1 MSAAS
6 FAAFA
11 EEVKVPVTIALDRPI
26 AGAQFRFHYTDGL
39 EFLSFEKSDAVQSA
53 MMTPTVAKDG
63 NIHIGFFGRE
73 NNFIPQNGELNAG
86 YLVFN
91 YSGAPDQRLAMT
103 EVKLVEVID
112 RDTTKSELLTD
123 IYEVQIPLAGGE
135 GLRLGFKEPSV
146 PVWVMIIAVVA
157 GSLIVLAVV
166 IIIRQR
172 QMLERGKIQNIYKL

>member
-11 EEVKVPVTIALDRPI
+11 EEVRVPVTIALSRPI

-39 EFLSFEKSDAVQSA
+39 EFLSFERSDAVQSA

-73 NNFIPQNGELNAG
+73 NNFFPQNGELNAG

-91 YSGAPDQRLAMT
+91 YSSA
-103 EVKLVEVID
+103 
-112 RDTTKSELLTD
+112 
-123 IYEVQIPLAGGE
+123 
-135 GLRLGFKEPSV
+135 
-146 PVWVMIIAVVA
+146 
-157 GSLIVLAVV
+157 LIVLAVV
-166 IIIRQR
+166 VIIRQR
-172 QMLERGKIQNIYKL
+172 QALERSKIQNIY